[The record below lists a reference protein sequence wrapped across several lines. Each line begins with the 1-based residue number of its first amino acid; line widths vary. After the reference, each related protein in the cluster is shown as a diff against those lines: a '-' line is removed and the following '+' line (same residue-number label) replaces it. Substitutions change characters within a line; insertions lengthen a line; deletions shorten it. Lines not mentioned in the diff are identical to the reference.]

1 MIYRHPNSKL
11 NITTNFIYRTVEEIN
26 KEKKYCIIMGDFN
39 IDLLNFDSHKDTED
53 FVNTLG
59 SYFFDNIFF
68 NSLEHQTIS
77 GNMIYDISDHLP
89 NFLIINKLSSF
100 PKKTKMYKR
109 DYSKFDKTAL
119 ISELS
124 DINWTDVLYND
135 NISNT
140 L

>member
-59 SYFFDNIFF
+59 SYFFHPQILKPTRFANHSATLIDNIFF
-68 NSLEHQTIS
+68 NSLEHQTFS
-77 GNMIYDISDHLP
+77 GNIIYMTYQITCQT
-89 NFLIINKLSSF
+89 F
-100 PKKTKMYKR
+100 
-109 DYSKFDKTAL
+109 
-119 ISELS
+119 
-124 DINWTDVLYND
+124 
-135 NISNT
+135 
-140 L
+140 